1 MDTYMH
7 PYIHIPPTF
16 LVYVFAFYTTY
27 LYTRRE
33 MLIRPARI
41 VSLSRV
47 YIFISQDIAN
57 RNRSER

>member
-1 MDTYMH
+1 MH

-16 LVYVFAFYTTY
+16 LVYAFAFYTTY